1 MKHLRVNGTYGEFS
15 IALPTNIKEITDEYL
30 EAVTKHIVIAPDYS
44 LIGVVYKD
52 TLQMV
57 INVAK
62 KNKAANMNVVPIFI
76 RSGQT
81 DSDFING
88 LKINTPL
95 VLAGSDIAMGH
106 HINAPKNKLTINN
119 IVALCSGDKTIY
131 TKYLLD
137 NTPVYFLEFKL
148 VPNCAIHGAFLE
160 DTSNYVNPFVTKVA
174 ETPTDEE
181 TN

>member
-1 MKHLRVNGTYGEFS
+1 MKHLEINGTYGEFKVS
-15 IALPTNIKEITDEYL
+15 LPTDIREITSEYL

-44 LIGVVYKD
+44 LIGVVYRD

-57 INVAK
+57 INTAK
-62 KNKAANMNVVPIFI
+62 KNKATNMNVVPIFI
-76 RSGQT
+76 RGGQT
-81 DSDFING
+81 DSEFING
-88 LKINTPL
+88 LEINTPL

-106 HINAPKNKLTINN
+106 HINAPKNKLTISN
-119 IVALCSGDKTIY
+119 IVALCSGDKSIY

-160 DTSNYVNPFVTKVA
+160 DTSSYVNPFVEKVGSNV
-174 ETPTDEE
+174 TSVE